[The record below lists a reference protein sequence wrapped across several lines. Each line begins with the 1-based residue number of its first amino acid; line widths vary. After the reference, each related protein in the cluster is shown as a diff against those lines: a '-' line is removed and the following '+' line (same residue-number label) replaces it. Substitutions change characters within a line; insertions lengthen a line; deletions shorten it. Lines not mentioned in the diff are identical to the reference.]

1 VVAVEFDLESL
12 EFVRATDEV
21 GLLRVGGRWFAPAG
35 KVLGEIVLSVARGPE
50 TTAHH
55 PLPDP
60 EGVAP
65 IASPTREEWHGAF
78 TMSAEL
84 AEDPRAEFFLR
95 AGEEAH
101 MELPRPGEWH
111 GVAEPAPAPEAAPAA
126 MPEERFEPAEEP
138 SDTNPELEL
147 LRAQLHEA
155 HTELE
160 VERRRRA
167 SLADELTSHMTIEED
182 MRKALAMQQAEL
194 ASAVQQASQKAL
206 AAERRHRLAS
216 ESNGHPAGGRSRT
229 ADSAFLT
236 RLDRAKRASETVA

>member
-1 VVAVEFDLESL
+1 MAGPADKQGAWSGECRMSLFPRSRSSRPARRREDDGVVAVEFDLESL

-50 TTAHH
+50 ATAHR

-65 IASPTREEWHGAF
+65 IASPTGDEWHGAF

-101 MELPRPGEWH
+101 MELPPPGEWH
-111 GVAEPAPAPEAAPAA
+111 GVAEPAPAP
-126 MPEERFEPAEEP
+126 
-138 SDTNPELEL
+138 D
-147 LRAQLHEA
+147 
-155 HTELE
+155 
-160 VERRRRA
+160 
-167 SLADELTSHMTIEED
+167 
-182 MRKALAMQQAEL
+182 
-194 ASAVQQASQKAL
+194 
-206 AAERRHRLAS
+206 
-216 ESNGHPAGGRSRT
+216 
-229 ADSAFLT
+229 
-236 RLDRAKRASETVA
+236 